1 MFASLILAYNQ
12 RVSFFSIMDAPLVV
26 SYSQDDV
33 IFTSCYP
40 FDCGN
45 LRNLLYPFWTD
56 DLDGSAYCGYDRA
69 VFVGK
74 KDDVHFTLC
83 DPFECGNFRN
93 LSYPFWTDD
102 LHRPAYCAYDHEAYK
117 LKCKQNQ
124 PPVITI
130 GSQEF
135 QVVHLYQPRGLM
147 TIQRLELGE
156 NTCPQEIFTYNII
169 NYSDTAA
176 NITLFYDC

>member
-1 MFASLILAYNQ
+1 MDALFFFSP
-12 RVSFFSIMDAPLVV
+12 SFFSFISIFFLLNFFRV
-26 SYSQDDV
+26 SY
-33 IFTSCYP
+33 TE
-40 FDCGN
+40 
-45 LRNLLYPFWTD
+45 
-56 DLDGSAYCGYDRA
+56 
-69 VFVGK
+69 
-74 KDDVHFTLC
+74 DDVHFTLC

-124 PPVITI
+124 PPVVTI

-156 NTCPQEIFTYNII
+156 NTCPQEIFTYYII